1 MSRHMEEIYREVF
14 GKEAQ
19 KILAEQQQKQ
29 ASLKRKADPANVDA
43 PLREKSSS
51 AIEEASMSTPRPP
64 LKRLRTKGPGVFASP
79 AESLSSGLGQSPPS
93 SSDSLVRALSFE
105 LAGDKDDS
113 EKDGSQQ
120 ELDESGKNKFQLL
133 AAAEAKRRGALGG
146 RPSGKPGPGSRK
158 IELPVAVRAKM
169 ASEMSKALSS
179 FASEKDFW
187 ISMKRKYAL
196 SIPKLKSI
204 FSDREALQSETQKKK
219 LTTKP
224 LLFQSGGK
232 GTKKTAGSK
241 RCRGFRKS
249 GGGRKSRWPALLSE
263 LKAWVEEQRSYG
275 HSVSKTTLMDRW
287 IFLPSEKMLNLQA
300 EAAAQVDASAK
311 AETLQKAELAKS
323 EKESLCKNYT
333 ARQSKCNRLMDSMG
347 LKFMKPDLT
356 TKLSAQE
363 EAVRAMLTW
372 QLWDRTL
379 WKAFFSPLDV
389 LGESVADP
397 SAFRN
402 NVESLVCIYS
412 DQIPLWVKASSERE
426 IFCALES
433 KPMPQQQIREALKA
447 HFEKCLADPARGQSL
462 VPVKLP
468 DSATGSGQRQKRG
481 LKEAQADR
489 YRVTYEARQILYNLG
504 SSEKELVG
512 DVLPGLLIF
521 HGTHARLSNISESGT
536 FITDESFFWKGR
548 LIERKAGTS
557 AGRLLLPWRK
567 LRASEPALF
576 ESISIMQQPA
586 GNVDNII
593 FAWSQAELS
602 KHGPCQIHQR
612 DSFSASWS
620 PSSAQ
625 SLYLSQSLQTI
636 VAPKMTASLQLTD
649 TDYSRSFK
657 ALCKSKMADLRSSGQ
672 EALLKA
678 GKREVWQA
686 SHSDMLLSVVSAQK
700 EMKERNLKNKWVVS
714 GLRRNGM
721 LAYAPDLQG
730 RKLVPLAN
738 QPAAE
743 MPQGSSR
750 MQSSWLQDRYNWV
763 DANLEPLEPD
773 WSLLPGVKAVTDL
786 IEYEYW
792 QGSETAEKDEAEE
805 EALLD
810 LHELPETLQWPCI
823 ESGLLQVPLKLQALA
838 WKLDKKDSVDV
849 KAKRRS
855 KKLVKALR
863 KQAKQCLAGK
873 FRQKMKEKLKEKS
886 LKQALDDLVPISGIA
901 AAKSKHKSGR
911 SVAKALA
918 KDRRKQAKKNAAK
931 MEAAKVAKEMISDEI
946 ASGSVVGA
954 AAVEEKAASLPE
966 AACGPLKGK
975 RVRVSA
981 ELHGKETLCG
991 KEGICTSH
999 NLVSD
1004 QVNVISL
1011 GAANATEVLPESS
1024 VTMVEKSWLKPL
1036 KWKQMTLS
1044 RSLKQRILEV
1054 CGGGRVFLEEDMKAA
1069 EPVEEI
1075 KTKPQMLLDHHLS
1088 YGWELLRWHFS
1099 NAGAAS
1105 DFFQENGV
1113 LLLDPKLSNQWL
1125 LPVVSDFV
1133 ADKSL
1138 LEKEM
1143 LRVKNAAKS
1152 LLVPVHGQNHWTL
1165 LLLLMPGGSEDT
1177 TAVHYFDS
1185 LQDEEKGGMSDVC
1198 ASRAEKLLK
1207 LLMQSDAVSL
1217 PKHEPSPTQE
1227 SDDCGFWV
1235 LAYALEVCCML
1246 RHEGPKSRGSL
1257 KVSVLNLKGLLRL
1270 WCSQMKTEQEKCE
1283 KALDLRI
1290 EKLES
1295 ERETLRNQALN
1306 MAEAVTKAKEAKS
1319 DAEALADKVFNQG
1332 KSPEYNDLPQSAK
1345 DAIDKIELMGNIK
1358 VCSRCRYSSGCLSCD
1373 KDKALRYHLNVLR
1386 HSLGMK
1392 PLACP
1397 GLSSSLLP
1405 LPLWCVS
1412 HVLCHTDPAAA
1423 PALPVCLLLVVVFGG
1438 FKVLCHTD
1446 PAAAPALPVCLL
1458 HVVLIIAQH
1467 SVLIIAQHSD
1477 AFCACVF

>member
-1 MSRHMEEIYREVF
+1 MQFTLRKFFQPGHADSNKPALSPQESKGRGRPMSRHMEEIYREVF

-287 IFLPSEKMLNLQA
+287 IFLLSEKMLNLQA

-402 NVESLVCIYS
+402 NAESLVCIYS
-412 DQIPLWVKASSERE
+412 DQIPLWVKASSER
-426 IFCALES
+426 
-433 KPMPQQQIREALKA
+433 
-447 HFEKCLADPARGQSL
+447 
-462 VPVKLP
+462 
-468 DSATGSGQRQKRG
+468 
-481 LKEAQADR
+481 
-489 YRVTYEARQILYNLG
+489 
-504 SSEKELVG
+504 
-512 DVLPGLLIF
+512 
-521 HGTHARLSNISESGT
+521 
-536 FITDESFFWKGR
+536 
-548 LIERKAGTS
+548 
-557 AGRLLLPWRK
+557 
-567 LRASEPALF
+567 
-576 ESISIMQQPA
+576 
-586 GNVDNII
+586 
-593 FAWSQAELS
+593 
-602 KHGPCQIHQR
+602 
-612 DSFSASWS
+612 
-620 PSSAQ
+620 
-625 SLYLSQSLQTI
+625 
-636 VAPKMTASLQLTD
+636 
-649 TDYSRSFK
+649 
-657 ALCKSKMADLRSSGQ
+657 
-672 EALLKA
+672 
-678 GKREVWQA
+678 
-686 SHSDMLLSVVSAQK
+686 
-700 EMKERNLKNKWVVS
+700 
-714 GLRRNGM
+714 
-721 LAYAPDLQG
+721 
-730 RKLVPLAN
+730 
-738 QPAAE
+738 
-743 MPQGSSR
+743 
-750 MQSSWLQDRYNWV
+750 
-763 DANLEPLEPD
+763 
-773 WSLLPGVKAVTDL
+773 
-786 IEYEYW
+786 
-792 QGSETAEKDEAEE
+792 
-805 EALLD
+805 
-810 LHELPETLQWPCI
+810 
-823 ESGLLQVPLKLQALA
+823 
-838 WKLDKKDSVDV
+838 
-849 KAKRRS
+849 
-855 KKLVKALR
+855 
-863 KQAKQCLAGK
+863 
-873 FRQKMKEKLKEKS
+873 
-886 LKQALDDLVPISGIA
+886 
-901 AAKSKHKSGR
+901 
-911 SVAKALA
+911 
-918 KDRRKQAKKNAAK
+918 
-931 MEAAKVAKEMISDEI
+931 
-946 ASGSVVGA
+946 
-954 AAVEEKAASLPE
+954 
-966 AACGPLKGK
+966 
-975 RVRVSA
+975 
-981 ELHGKETLCG
+981 
-991 KEGICTSH
+991 
-999 NLVSD
+999 
-1004 QVNVISL
+1004 
-1011 GAANATEVLPESS
+1011 
-1024 VTMVEKSWLKPL
+1024 
-1036 KWKQMTLS
+1036 
-1044 RSLKQRILEV
+1044 
-1054 CGGGRVFLEEDMKAA
+1054 
-1069 EPVEEI
+1069 
-1075 KTKPQMLLDHHLS
+1075 
-1088 YGWELLRWHFS
+1088 
-1099 NAGAAS
+1099 
-1105 DFFQENGV
+1105 
-1113 LLLDPKLSNQWL
+1113 
-1125 LPVVSDFV
+1125 
-1133 ADKSL
+1133 
-1138 LEKEM
+1138 
-1143 LRVKNAAKS
+1143 
-1152 LLVPVHGQNHWTL
+1152 
-1165 LLLLMPGGSEDT
+1165 
-1177 TAVHYFDS
+1177 
-1185 LQDEEKGGMSDVC
+1185 
-1198 ASRAEKLLK
+1198 
-1207 LLMQSDAVSL
+1207 
-1217 PKHEPSPTQE
+1217 
-1227 SDDCGFWV
+1227 
-1235 LAYALEVCCML
+1235 ALEVCCML

-1295 ERETLRNQALN
+1295 ERETLRNQALK